1 MKKFKKT
8 ILSLTVI
15 WGLMLLTGNSIVR
28 AEPFMN
34 IYFKAMK
41 NKHSEEYRVV
51 KFYLETMGSGMHW
64 TNKILADK
72 GREKLYCPSKD
83 TTLNAENYIYIIN
96 EFLDNNPYVKKTA
109 EGYPIGLIQII
120 SLIDT
125 FPCTKPVPAK

>member
-1 MKKFKKT
+1 M
-8 ILSLTVI
+8 
-15 WGLMLLTGNSIVR
+15 LTGNGIVQ

-51 KFYLETMGSGMHW
+51 AFYLDAMGSGMNW

-72 GREKLYCPSKD
+72 GREKLYCPPKD
-83 TTLNAENYIYIIN
+83 ATLNAENYMYFIN
-96 EFLDNNPYVKKTA
+96 EFLNNNPYAKKTA

-120 SLIDT
+120 SLIEA
-125 FPCTKPVPAK
+125 FPCTDNTPTK